1 LSFPKFGHPAA
12 GWVALTPLL
21 VALLAGA
28 RGAFRLGLLTGIV
41 YFAGTLYWL
50 VRVMTTFGGLGLA
63 SAIGAAA
70 VLVVY
75 LSLYPALFAAVVAR
89 LNGRSRLT
97 AVSLAPAVWVASEV
111 GRTYVWSGFPWVLLG
126 YSQATV
132 LPIAQVASVIGVFG
146 LSFIVCSVSAAF
158 AYAVVTISE
167 TPAARA
173 RALMTLATAV
183 AAVLVIAAWGAMR
196 LRASDLTREGE
207 AIRVAVVQGNI
218 AQDDKWN
225 PALVDAILGR
235 YIGMSRA
242 ALGARAE
249 LVIWPE
255 SSTPFFFDGDQR
267 GEAVRRL
274 ARESRVP
281 FLIGSDEIE
290 PVPMSRNEF
299 DAGIHPRDRVYNAAF
314 MVGPTGAT
322 VGVYRKMHL
331 VPFGEYVPL
340 KRLLFFVGPLV
351 ESVSDFSFGAE
362 PVTLPV
368 AGRPVSVAIC
378 YEVIYSSLIRRF
390 VLNDSQLLTT
400 ITNDAWYERS
410 SAAYQHWEQASLRAI
425 EQGRYL
431 ARAAN
436 TGISGFVDPYGRVLA
451 QSGLFEQT
459 MLVGDLRFI
468 RSMTI
473 YARVGDLI
481 AWLSLAATAAA
492 LVATRVRQT

>member
-1 LSFPKFGHPAA
+1 
-12 GWVALTPLL
+12 
-21 VALLAGA
+21 
-28 RGAFRLGLLTGIV
+28 
-41 YFAGTLYWL
+41 
-50 VRVMTTFGGLGLA
+50 
-63 SAIGAAA
+63 
-70 VLVVY
+70 
-75 LSLYPALFAAVVAR
+75 
-89 LNGRSRLT
+89 
-97 AVSLAPAVWVASEV
+97 
-111 GRTYVWSGFPWVLLG
+111 
-126 YSQATV
+126 
-132 LPIAQVASVIGVFG
+132 VIGVFG

-173 RALMTLATAV
+173 RALMTLTTAV
-183 AAVLVIAAWGAMR
+183 TAVLAIAAWGGMR
-196 LRASDLTREGE
+196 LRGSDLTREGE

-218 AQDDKWN
+218 AQEDKWN
-225 PALVDAILGR
+225 PALIEPILNR
-235 YIGMSRA
+235 YITMSRA
-242 ALGARAE
+242 ALGARAG

-274 ARESRVP
+274 ARQSRVP
-281 FLIGSDEIE
+281 FLIGSDAIE
-290 PVPMSRNEF
+290 PVPMSREDF
-299 DAGIHPRDRVYNAAF
+299 DAGGPHRRDRIYNAAF
-314 MVGPTGAT
+314 MIGPDGAT
-322 VGVYRKMHL
+322 VGVYRKIHL

-351 ESVSDFSFGAE
+351 ESVSDFSFGTE
-362 PVTLPV
+362 PVTLPA
-368 AGRPVSVAIC
+368 AGRSVSVAIC

-390 VLNDSQLLTT
+390 VQNGSQLLTT

-451 QSGLFEQT
+451 QSDLFEQT

-473 YARVGDLI
+473 YARVGDVV

-492 LVATRVRQT
+492 LIMTRTRRT

>member
-12 GWVALTPLL
+12 GWVALSPLL

-28 RGAFRLGLLTGIV
+28 PGAFRLGLLTGIV

-50 VRVMTTFGGLGLA
+50 VKVMTTFGGLALP

-89 LNGRSRLT
+89 VNQRSRVA
-97 AVSLAPAVWVASEV
+97 AVCLAPAVWVASEL

-132 LPIAQVASVIGVFG
+132 LPIAQLASVVGVYG
-146 LSFIVCSVSAAF
+146 LSFIVCSVSAAL

-167 TPAARA
+167 APAARA
-173 RALMTLATAV
+173 RALMTLTATV
-183 AAVLVIAAWGAMR
+183 AAVLAVAAWGALR
-196 LRASDLTREGE
+196 LRGSHLTREGE

-218 AQDDKWN
+218 AQEDKWN
-225 PALVDAILGR
+225 PALIEPILDR
-235 YIGMSRA
+235 YITMSRA
-242 ALGARAE
+242 ALGAGAGFI
-249 LVIWPE
+249 IWPE
-255 SSTPFFFDGDQR
+255 SSTPFFFDSDRR

-274 ARESRVP
+274 AAQSRVP

-290 PVPMSRNEF
+290 PAPQQ
-299 DAGIHPRDRVYNAAF
+299 PPRVYNAAF
-314 MVGPTGAT
+314 MVGPNGAT
-322 VGVYRKMHL
+322 AGVYRKMHL

-340 KRLLFFVGPLV
+340 KRMLFFVGPLV
-351 ESVSDFSFGAE
+351 ESVSDFSFGAD
-362 PVTLPV
+362 PVTLPAV
-368 AGRPVSVAIC
+368 GRPVSVAIC

-390 VLNDSQLLTT
+390 VLNGSQLLTT

-451 QSGLFEQT
+451 QSELFEQT
-459 MLVGDLRFI
+459 MLVADLRFI
-468 RSMTI
+468 QSMTI
-473 YARVGDLI
+473 YARVGDLV

-492 LVATRVRQT
+492 LVTTSSRRS